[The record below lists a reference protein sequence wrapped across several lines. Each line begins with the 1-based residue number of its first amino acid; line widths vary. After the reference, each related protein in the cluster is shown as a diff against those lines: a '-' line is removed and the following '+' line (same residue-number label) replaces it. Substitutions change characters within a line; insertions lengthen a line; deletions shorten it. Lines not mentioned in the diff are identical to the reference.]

1 MICNVPVC
9 LEFPLKLCLKI
20 KHCKSLA
27 LTCSFLSPHRIGST
41 NGRVLL
47 SLVDREFSDYI
58 IPVDLENIL
67 FVLFLLISHI

>member
-9 LEFPLKLCLKI
+9 LELPFKLCLKI
-20 KHCKSLA
+20 KHCKSFV

-41 NGRVLL
+41 NGGVLL
-47 SLVDREFSDYI
+47 SLVAREFSDYV
-58 IPVDLENIL
+58 IPGDLENIH